1 VGIDQIVLNLYT
13 TDVMGIVG
21 KRNSSVKSLLLRV
34 CCGLFKLIYGTNG
47 KNKIKIMTLFR
58 TQNIDKST
66 SPAYG

>member
-1 VGIDQIVLNLYT
+1 
-13 TDVMGIVG
+13 MGIVG
-21 KRNSSVKSLLLRV
+21 KRNSSVKSLLLSV
-34 CCGLFKLIYGTNG
+34 CCGLFKLIDGTNG